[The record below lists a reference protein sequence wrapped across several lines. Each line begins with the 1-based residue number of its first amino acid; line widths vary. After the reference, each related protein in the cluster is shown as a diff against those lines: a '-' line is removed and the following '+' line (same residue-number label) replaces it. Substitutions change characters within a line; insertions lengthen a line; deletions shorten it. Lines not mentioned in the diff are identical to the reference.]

1 MSQKRGKKKSKDVF
15 AKIFEE
21 MKMIK
26 KIMRI
31 FAASSLV
38 NMVGKNGID
47 GEKKKGGGGS

>member
-1 MSQKRGKKKSKDVF
+1 MSQKREKKKSKDVF

-21 MKMIK
+21 MMKIK

-38 NMVGKNGID
+38 KIWLAKMG
-47 GEKKKGGGGS
+47 